1 MHGPLL
7 VKLLA
12 GWLYREGRYVGWDR
26 IRSIEPD
33 RILIS
38 GSVDDLPTRAPVS

>member
-1 MHGPLL
+1 MKGPLP
-7 VKLLA
+7 VKLLT
-12 GWLYREGRYVGWDR
+12 GWLHPDGRYVEWNR

-38 GSVDDLPTRAPVS
+38 GSISDLPEPEPSQ